1 MPSNTEILVD
11 VYRQFKVILSGSQTV
26 EWCYYVPSFCPH
38 CSEETLDMGPSVRLW
53 AHGPKWYWDFVM
65 VSYGL
70 CSDISVEYSMSQP
83 FTFSRIWVPGCSS
96 TCLLLTSPACEKQQ
110 ATFRVPPPVL
120 FTITRCGGLWYSFC
134 EVPGACFS
142 YNMPRCNKVVRP
154 GLLGSASTFY
164 LWLTHQ
170 ATLCHYCSTFKC
182 GWSNIY
188 WAAGQDALS
197 SLL

>member
-1 MPSNTEILVD
+1 MLLCSFLLSSLLWRDTWHAPICQVVGTWTKMIL
-11 VYRQFKVILSGSQTV
+11 RF
-26 EWCYYVPSFCPH
+26 CYYC
-38 CSEETLDMGPSVRLW
+38 
-53 AHGPKWYWDFVM
+53 
-65 VSYGL
+65 SYGL

-96 TCLLLTSPACEKQQ
+96 TRLLLTSPACEKQQ
-110 ATFRVPPPVL
+110 AMFRVPPPLL

-142 YNMPRCNKVVRP
+142 YSMPRCNKVVRP